1 MIHYSE
7 NKIILKLRSQRDPE
21 TTGKHF
27 DRFKLDDQLD
37 WIHTGVGELN
47 LKADRF
53 LKSDASL
60 FWFKARKLYE

>member
-1 MIHYSE
+1 M
-7 NKIILKLRSQRDPE
+7 SQRDPE

-27 DRFKLDDQLD
+27 DRFKLDDRLD
-37 WIHTGVGELN
+37 WIHTEVGELN